1 MAPVPHPEIRA
12 RSGHAGA
19 RLAGAAAGARGAG
32 STGGGTG
39 SGDGSG
45 GAGSAGSEGAADR
58 LTLQGFFGV
67 FRYSRRALE
76 LVWATNSTLTVG
88 LALLTLIAGALPAAV
103 AYIGALIVDAVVGA
117 IRAGA
122 GNPTHVLELVALEGT
137 LVAAVAAAQRGIS
150 LCQSLLRAQLGQRVN
165 VMILEK
171 ALTLQLQHF
180 EDSEFYDKLTRARR
194 EASSRPLSLVMRTF
208 GLAQNA
214 VSLVS
219 YGTLLA
225 HFSPWAVAVLLL
237 AGLPAFIAEAKF
249 SGDAFRLF
257 RWRSPETRMQIY
269 LETVIGR
276 EDYAKEVKLYGL
288 GPRLLDRYRD
298 IFERLYREDR
308 ALTIRRDA
316 WGFGLGLVATLT
328 LYAAYAWIA
337 ISTVRGAITL
347 GQMTMY
353 LALFR
358 QGQAAVSAMLS
369 AVGGMYEDNL
379 YLSTLYEYL
388 ETPVPQPPG
397 GEMRGPHPEQGIR
410 FEDVGFTYPGAQEP
424 ALEHITLQLLPGE
437 SLALVGENGSG
448 KTTLIKLLTRLYEPT
463 SGRILLD
470 GRVLTEWDEV
480 VLRQRVGVIFQD
492 FARYQMLVGENVG
505 AGDEQFFEDELR
517 WREAAVKGRA
527 SDFIETL
534 PAGYRTQLGKWFK
547 DGRELS
553 GGQWQK
559 IALSR
564 AFMRTRADILV
575 LDEPTAAMDAQAEA
589 EVFEHFRQLAAG
601 RITILISHRF
611 STVRM
616 ADRIAVLD
624 RGRLIEYGSHE
635 ELMRA
640 NGRYAHLFALQA
652 RGYR

>member
-1 MAPVPHPEIRA
+1 MATAVHPPRA
-12 RSGHAGA
+12 
-19 RLAGAAAGARGAG
+19 
-32 STGGGTG
+32 TGRAPAPE
-39 SGDGSG
+39 S
-45 GAGSAGSEGAADR
+45 
-58 LTLQGFFGV
+58 LTLRGFFGV

-76 LVWATNSTLTVG
+76 LVWSTNRGLTLA
-88 LALLTLIAGALPAAV
+88 LALLTLCAGVLPVWV
-103 AYIGALIVDAVVGA
+103 AYVGSLIVDAVLGA
-117 IRAGA
+117 IGTAGSA
-122 GNPTHVLELVALEGT
+122 AHVLRLVALEG
-137 LVAAVAAAQRGIS
+137 LLIAAISAAQRGLS

-171 ALTLQLQHF
+171 ALTLELQHF

-194 EASSRPLSLVMRTF
+194 EASTRPLSLVTRTF
-208 GLAQNA
+208 GLVQNGI
-214 VSLVS
+214 SLAS
-219 YGTLLA
+219 YGVVLA

-237 AGLPAFIAEAKF
+237 AGLPAFVAEAKF

-269 LETVIGR
+269 LETVIAR
-276 EDYAKEVKLYGL
+276 EDHAKEVMLYRL
-288 GPRLLDRYRD
+288 GPRLLERYRD
-298 IFERLYREDR
+298 IFRRLYAEDR
-308 ALTIRRDA
+308 ALTVRRDL
-316 WGFGLGLVATLT
+316 WGLALGSIATAA
-328 LYAAYAWIA
+328 LYTAYAWIA
-337 ISTVRGAITL
+337 VTAVRRIITV

-353 LALFR
+353 VALFR
-358 QGQAAVSAMLS
+358 QGQAAVSAMLA

-388 ETPVPQPPG
+388 ETEVPAPG
-397 GEMRGPHPEQGIR
+397 GAAVRGPHPEDGVR
-410 FEDVGFTYPGAQEP
+410 FEDVSFTYPGAEEP
-424 ALEHITLQLLPGE
+424 ALEHISLHLIPGS

-448 KTTLIKLLTRLYEPT
+448 KTTLIKLLTRLYAP
-463 SGRILLD
+463 SAGRILLD
-470 GRVLTEWDEV
+470 GQDLAEWDERA
-480 VLRQRVGVIFQD
+480 LRERIGVIFQD

-505 AGDEQFFEDELR
+505 AGDERFFEDETR
-517 WREAAVKGRA
+517 WRAAADKGRA
-527 SDFIETL
+527 SEFIDTL
-534 PAGYRTQLGKWFK
+534 PAGYHTQLGKWFR

-589 EVFEHFRQLAAG
+589 EVFEHFRQLARE

-616 ADRIAVLD
+616 ADQIAVLN
-624 RGRLIEYGSHE
+624 RGRIVECGSHE
-635 ELMRA
+635 ELMRLE
-640 NGRYAHLFALQA
+640 GRYAHLFTLQA

>member
-1 MAPVPHPEIRA
+1 MIAQQPSSRRNASVPAPPTPVSLR
-12 RSGHAGA
+12 
-19 RLAGAAAGARGAG
+19 
-32 STGGGTG
+32 
-39 SGDGSG
+39 
-45 GAGSAGSEGAADR
+45 
-58 LTLQGFFGV
+58 GFFSV

-76 LVWATNSTLTVG
+76 LVVQTSRPLTV
-88 LALLTLIAGALPAAV
+88 ALGGLTLIAGVLPASV
-103 AYIGALIVDAVVGA
+103 AYIGSLIVDAVVGA
-117 IRAGA
+117 LRNPGA
-122 GNPTHVLELVALEGT
+122 PIARVVALVVLEGA
-137 LVAAVAAAQRGIS
+137 LVAAIAAAQRGLS

-171 ALTLQLQHF
+171 ALTLELQHF

-194 EASSRPLSLVMRTF
+194 EASTRPLSLVTRTF

-214 VSLVS
+214 ISLVS
-219 YGTLLA
+219 YGALLV

-237 AGLPAFIAEAKF
+237 AGLPAFVAETKF

-257 RWRSPETRMQIY
+257 RWRSPETRMQTY
-269 LETVIGR
+269 LETVLAR
-276 EDYAKEVKLYGL
+276 EDHAKEVKLYGL
-288 GPRLLDRYRD
+288 GPRLLERYRD
-298 IFERLYREDR
+298 IFHRLYAEDR

-316 WGFGLGLVATLT
+316 WGFALGLIGTGA
-328 LYAAYAWIA
+328 LYGAYAWIA
-337 ISTVRGAITL
+337 VSTVRRMITL

-358 QGQAAVSAMLS
+358 QGQSAVSAMLS

-388 ETPVPQPPG
+388 ETPVPEPAG
-397 GEMRGPHPEQGIR
+397 ALVRGPDPADGVR
-410 FEDVGFTYPGAQEP
+410 FEDVSFSYPDAQEP
-424 ALEHITLQLLPGE
+424 ALENITLHLVPGA

-448 KTTLIKLLTRLYEPT
+448 KTTLIKLLTRLYAPT

-470 GRVLTEWDEV
+470 GQDLTLWEEGA
-480 VLRQRVGVIFQD
+480 LRQRIGVIFQD
-492 FARYQMLVGENVG
+492 FTRYQMLVGENVG
-505 AGDEQFFEDELR
+505 AGDERYFEDEGR
-517 WREAAVKGRA
+517 WREAAAKGRA
-527 SDFIETL
+527 SEFIETL
-534 PAGYRTQLGKWFK
+534 PAGYQTQLGKWFR

-575 LDEPTAAMDAQAEA
+575 LDEPTAAMDARAEA
-589 EVFEHFRQLAAG
+589 EVFEHFRTLAAG

-616 ADRIAVLD
+616 ADQIAVLE
-624 RGRLIEYGSHE
+624 RGRIIERGSHE
-635 ELMRA
+635 ELMRL
-640 NGRYAHLFALQA
+640 GDRYAQLFTLQA